1 MKAGYYGL
9 SLHGGKDQSDRD
21 QTIADFKNKLRT
33 ILVATSVAGR
43 GLDIKDLNLVVNYDC
58 PNHLQAYV
66 HQVGR
71 TGRAGNKG
79 LAYTFITPEE
89 EMYAHDIAK
98 ALKKSGK
105 KVPDPLEKM
114 VNAFKVKLLAGK
126 AKLRISGYNTKGYK
140 FDEEEMK
147 KVQQQ
152 KKILKQQYESE
163 AGIEA
168 EDEDQV
174 NEEYEEEL
182 KRVEEDALR
191 DEDAYREK
199 IAILED
205 EDSDFE
211 DAKVA
216 AGGKSTAEIEAEL
229 AEEAKEREREKEKE
243 KEAEK
248 LALSNVHEDFQAVY
262 NKLLNCAKNSG
273 SGMDSV
279 ERAMKCLQDI
289 QTRITDVSGVK
300 QKEFYEEELIINDYP
315 QSARFKAIQTD
326 TRQRI
331 MDMTGC
337 GIVSKGTYIPPNRKA
352 SVGEKKLYIS
362 FLNTYYVK
370 MNLFFL
376 ILLVFHLLIQ
386 GDTKYACQ
394 RAKNEMIRLL
404 EEATLEV
411 GYDPAYAASF

>member
-105 KVPDPLEKM
+105 KVPDALEKM
-114 VNAFKVKLLAGK
+114 VNAFKAKLLAGK

-182 KRVEEDALR
+182 KRVEEDVLR
-191 DEDAYREK
+191 DEDAYIEK
-199 IAILED
+199 IPDLEEE

-273 SGMDSV
+273 SGMESV

-362 FLNTYYVK
+362 FFKKHITIFLNSIC
-370 MNLFFL
+370 FSL
-376 ILLVFHLLIQ
+376 IN
-386 GDTKYACQ
+386 T
-394 RAKNEMIRLL
+394 R
-404 EEATLEV
+404 
-411 GYDPAYAASF
+411 

>member
-362 FLNTYYVK
+362 F
-370 MNLFFL
+370 F
-376 ILLVFHLLIQ
+376 
-386 GDTKYACQ
+386 
-394 RAKNEMIRLL
+394 
-404 EEATLEV
+404 
-411 GYDPAYAASF
+411 

>member
-43 GLDIKDLNLVVNYDC
+43 GLDIKDLNLVINYDC

-79 LAYTFITPEE
+79 TAYTFITPEE

-114 VNAFKVKLLAGK
+114 VNAFKAKLLAGK
-126 AKLRISGYNTKGYK
+126 AKLRISGYSTKGYK

-147 KVQQQ
+147 KVQQR

-168 EDEDQV
+168 EDEEQE

-191 DEDAYREK
+191 DKVADLDE
-199 IAILED
+199 

-216 AGGKSTAEIEAEL
+216 AGGKATAEIEAEL
-229 AEEAKEREREKEKE
+229 AEEAREREKELEKE

-248 LALSNVHEDFQAVY
+248 LALSNVHEDFQAIY
-262 NKLLNCAKNSG
+262 NRLLNCAKNSG
-273 SGMDSV
+273 AGMEAV
-279 ERAMKCLQDI
+279 ERAMKTLQDI
-289 QTRITDVSGVK
+289 QNRITDVTGVK

-331 MDMTGC
+331 MDLTGC
-337 GIVSKGTYIPPNRKA
+337 GIVSKGTYIPPNRKPA
-352 SVGEKKLYIS
+352 VGEKKLYIS
-362 FLNTYYVK
+362 FFNAL
-370 MNLFFL
+370 
-376 ILLVFHLLIQ
+376 LLI
-386 GDTKYACQ
+386 
-394 RAKNEMIRLL
+394 
-404 EEATLEV
+404 
-411 GYDPAYAASF
+411 